1 VRRLEQGSIYK
12 EIWKMKAISVLKAQ
26 AKNLQ
31 AALSAQGRPV
41 KLGQAQELIAQQ
53 YGHPNWDTVA
63 GILNAP
69 EPEPRAPRLSDMP
82 GMPDSVRVE
91 RGVRGAMFVVVHR
104 LPVPAVVKSLK
115 GTSFIKM
122 FSQDWGYDKYVA
134 VPADKDAAEVARLL
148 DAELERLKALDRANQ
163 EDPKYAEYSEDDVD
177 KFVASLGCVTVKHEH
192 RLSLTWD

>member
-31 AALSAQGRPV
+31 AALAAQGIPV

-91 RGVRGAMFVVVHR
+91 RGVRGAMFDGACGRKVT
-104 LPVPAVVKSLK
+104 LPTPGSPCPSGRGGMA
-115 GTSFIKM
+115 
-122 FSQDWGYDKYVA
+122 
-134 VPADKDAAEVARLL
+134 
-148 DAELERLKALDRANQ
+148 
-163 EDPKYAEYSEDDVD
+163 
-177 KFVASLGCVTVKHEH
+177 
-192 RLSLTWD
+192 